1 MKARRGK
8 NAKFNWK
15 ELVER
20 RWSLLTRGKKW
31 EKFVCVEKRGTVGIT
46 DRAVTVLSFSVPISP
61 TFAAVACSAPFVP
74 SFCCSFISL
83 SPSSPSSSAS
93 PLASTTGNYALLLLL
108 LLLHLMAFNHHL
120 SLFYALQFG
129 AHKLYVAGQ
138 CVASD
143 CMCVRV
149 HQYRPELLMVRST
162 TDDGDGDE
170 DEQRGRSSTTMAQL
184 QFNVHDDDDVRFGD
198 VNRPLPPLTLSS
210 SLSMTN
216 SNWEKYFAG
225 LKAEPLLTASIEPP
239 SFLHFHPHLRA
250 V

>member
-1 MKARRGK
+1 MRKICVR
-8 NAKFNWK
+8 WK
-15 ELVER
+15 EGDGGHYRPCSHRPVLQRSDLPFFCR
-20 RWSLLTRGKKW
+20 RCMFSPVCSLFLL
-31 EKFVCVEKRGTVGIT
+31 FLHFPFSFFSFFFS
-46 DRAVTVLSFSVPISP
+46 LS
-61 TFAAVACSAPFVP
+61 TGLYNWQLCTTAAVAAAASYGFQ
-74 SFCCSFISL
+74 
-83 SPSSPSSSAS
+83 SSSFTFLCA
-93 PLASTTGNYALLLLL
+93 AVWCTQTVCGRT
-108 LLLHLMAFNHHL
+108 
-120 SLFYALQFG
+120 
-129 AHKLYVAGQ
+129 VCGQ
-138 CVASD
+138 WLCV
-143 CMCVRV
+143 CVRV